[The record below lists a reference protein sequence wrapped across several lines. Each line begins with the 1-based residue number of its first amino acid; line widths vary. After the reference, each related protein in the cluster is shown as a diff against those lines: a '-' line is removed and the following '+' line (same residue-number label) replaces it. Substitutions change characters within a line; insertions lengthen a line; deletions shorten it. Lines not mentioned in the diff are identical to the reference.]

1 MDVEA
6 ERSSGRGLDG
16 RQFHRHLDRSHAK
29 SWHDGPTRAV
39 FPGSSLVCLPKNPG
53 SARSFNHCEKK
64 FDLVAPVVWIHGR
77 MAAVTVA
84 KSSPRVAL
92 VVRRHI
98 DLKRVCSCCCLP

>member
-1 MDVEA
+1 
-6 ERSSGRGLDG
+6 
-16 RQFHRHLDRSHAK
+16 
-29 SWHDGPTRAV
+29 
-39 FPGSSLVCLPKNPG
+39 
-53 SARSFNHCEKK
+53 
-64 FDLVAPVVWIHGR
+64 